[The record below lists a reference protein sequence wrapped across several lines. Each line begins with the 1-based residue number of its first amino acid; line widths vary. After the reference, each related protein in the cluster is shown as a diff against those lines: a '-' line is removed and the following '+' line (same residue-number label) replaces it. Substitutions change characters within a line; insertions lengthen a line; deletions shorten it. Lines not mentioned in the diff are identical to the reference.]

1 MFQAFPFTYVA
12 SCIFCSSYSIF
23 LFSWQRGLREL
34 TELYGPSLSLSLG
47 SHTIQETR
55 RSLGLEQSAITC
67 FRAAKICTVLIDDG
81 IELDKMVDIEWHK
94 KVVPMVGRIL
104 RVEHLAEK
112 ILDKV
117 IFALLTS

>member
-1 MFQAFPFTYVA
+1 MFFAILLTA
-12 SCIFCSSYSIF
+12 IFF
-23 LFSWQRGLREL
+23 LNFWQRGLREL

-47 SHTIQETR
+47 LHTVQETR

-67 FRAAKICTVLIDDG
+67 FRAARICTVLIDDG

-117 IFALLTS
+117 I